1 MLQAVYQ
8 SPIELHQ
15 TPDWSD
21 KPYSVHRDPLWKTT
35 KQSKGFDE
43 VCFYHCDHL
52 GTPQELSDHTGQ
64 IVWKAQ
70 YKAWGEFVSD
80 KTFKDKSN
88 FFENSEILTNNIRFQ
103 GA

>member
-1 MLQAVYQ
+1 M
-8 SPIELHQ
+8 E
-15 TPDWSD
+15 
-21 KPYSVHRDPLWKTT
+21 KTIST
-35 KQSKGFDE
+35 KGFDE

-52 GTPQELSDHTGQ
+52 GTPQELTDHTGQ

-70 YKAWGEFVSD
+70 KAWGELVSAKQRFAREQD
-80 KTFKDKSN
+80 ESYARTSNKEKSKSN